1 MNIIDSSGWLE
12 FFSGGVNANNFE
24 MPLSDIEKL
33 LVPSIT
39 IFEVFK
45 VILRESNENN
55 ALQGIALMKQGE
67 VIDLNSELAMSAA
80 SISYNHKIPMADSII
95 LATSKKYD
103 AIVWTQDKDFE
114 KMPNVKYF
122 KK

>member
-12 FFSGGVNANNFE
+12 FFSGGVNANKFE

-39 IFEVFK
+39 IYEVFK

-95 LATSKKYD
+95 LATAKKYD
-103 AIVWTQDKDFE
+103 AIVWTQDNDFE